1 MQVAAPIVLWLRL
14 FELTA
19 LAENRVER
27 YRFAAVQYHQKTVP
41 LADGKFRTNYRLDV
55 DYMMR
60 DKKVVS
66 VNLIY
71 DPSEKDT
78 VLFERWKTVFWQRAS
93 AKIINGG
100 AGESDKL
107 ERAYFIS
114 LLEPY
119 LFEEQYQLP
128 ATLTK
133 ARMSFQSKDTQKELA
148 KLRKSRGL

>member
-1 MQVAAPIVLWLRL
+1 M
-14 FELTA
+14 TA

-27 YRFAAVQYHQKTVP
+27 YRFAAVKYHQKTVP

-60 DKKVVS
+60 DKKVAS

-71 DPSEKDT
+71 DPGEKDT
-78 VLFERWKTVFWQRAS
+78 ILFERWKAAFWQRAS
-93 AKIINGG
+93 AKVINGG
-100 AGESDKL
+100 ANETDKL

-133 ARMSFQSKDTQKELA
+133 AKMSFQNKDTQKELA